1 MKKLKLSRQFWIRL
15 VAVLLIVLL
24 GVVMYHVG
32 KQHFILVDNKTVGD
46 YKALQS
52 VIVTVDKEEGLELTP
67 RVREEVE
74 VMGQSHKLTVTWT
87 DRNWEEHT
95 IEKKITLPIGEL
107 YMLLS
112 VPYLVNDPDSPQE
125 EWLTHFESLAVD
137 TSETADDQVVTDE
150 FGGMSGF

>member
-24 GVVMYHVG
+24 GVWMYHVG

-46 YKALQS
+46 CKALQS

-74 VMGQSHKLTVTWT
+74 VMGQSHRLTVTWT

-95 IEKKITLPIGEL
+95 ISLCKFFEIENGYASEL
-107 YMLLS
+107 R
-112 VPYLVNDPDSPQE
+112 E
-125 EWLTHFESLAVD
+125 A
-137 TSETADDQVVTDE
+137 
-150 FGGMSGF
+150 